1 MGAYVEVVFN
11 LPVHGA
17 FTYSPPDKEFVD
29 IGYRVIA
36 PFGTRLLKGYVIN
49 KRERPPPGVDEI
61 KPIDKVIDKT
71 PVFDEKLLD
80 LAQWISWMY
89 ICSLG
94 EALSVMLPGGKKE
107 VSEKELLF
115 SENGIMEKNRITP
128 ADQQKYAID
137 TICRQK
143 QGVFYLYGVTG
154 SGKTYV
160 YINVAKQVL
169 AGGRDVIYLVPEI
182 SLTHQIVDL
191 CTLEFGNT
199 VAVLHSGLPSS
210 RRLKEWMRIC
220 RGEARLVIGA
230 RSGVFAPVKN
240 LGLIVV
246 DEEHEGS
253 YKASSTPRY
262 HARQVALKRCA
273 REKAICIMG
282 SATPSLEAYYQ
293 MQTKKLTSFY
303 MPERLSGGKMPVI
316 EIVDMKDEK
325 GPFSHKLVE
334 EIKQIHKK
342 GRQTILFLNRRGFSY
357 YFHCRSCGFEMK
369 CRHCS
374 VTLTFHKH
382 KWKMICHYCGY
393 SRDPIHLCPECRSLD
408 VGYSGFGTEKIE
420 EDIKKIF
427 PLFHVERIDTDAV
440 RKRGKLKKII
450 SDFKDK
456 KIDILLGTQMVAKGL
471 NFPGVQLVGIIS
483 ADTGLNLPDFRAAER
498 THHLIV
504 QVSGRAGRVNPDGKV
519 IVQTLRPQNSAIKYA
534 CEMRSRDFYKKELAV
549 RNELGFP
556 PFSRLIRLV
565 FRGKDEEATYKTAKE
580 FYDNIKD
587 SVKKHADIL
596 GPAECPLSV
605 IAKNH
610 RFQLIFRAKEVKEL
624 HKLLRAFLLTFRC
637 PRTVYCEVD
646 VDPVSLL

>member
-1 MGAYVEVVFN
+1 MFYEVVFN

-17 FTYSPPDKEFVD
+17 YTYSPPEHEYVD
-29 IGYRVIA
+29 TGYRVIA
-36 PFGTRLLKGYVIN
+36 PLRNRLLKGYVIN
-49 KRERPPPGVDEI
+49 KREHPPPGVNEI
-61 KPIDKVIDKT
+61 KAISRVIDTT

-80 LAQWISWMY
+80 IAEWLSWMY

-94 EALSVMLPGGKKE
+94 EALAVMLPGGKKE
-107 VSEKELLF
+107 VSESEFLFPEDGIIKKEQ
-115 SENGIMEKNRITP
+115 ITP
-128 ADQQKYAID
+128 AEQQQRAID

-143 QGVFYLYGVTG
+143 QGTFYLYGVTG

-169 AGGRDVIYLVPEI
+169 AQGRDVIYLVPEI

-191 CTLEFGNT
+191 CISEFGNT
-199 VAVLHSGLPSS
+199 VAVLHSGLTSS
-210 RRLKEWMRIC
+210 GKLKEWMRIR

-262 HARQVALKRCA
+262 HARQVALNRCA
-273 REKAICIMG
+273 REKALCIMG

-293 MQTKKLTSFY
+293 IQTKKITTFH
-303 MPERLSGGKMPVI
+303 MPQRLSGGKMPFI
-316 EIVDMKDEK
+316 EVVDMKDEK
-325 GPFSHKLVE
+325 GSFSHKLVE
-334 EIKQIHKK
+334 EMKQVHKK

-369 CRHCS
+369 CAHCS

-393 SRDPIHLCPECRSLD
+393 SHDPVHQCPECRSLD

-427 PLFHVERIDTDAV
+427 PHFHIERVDTDAV
-440 RKRGKLKKII
+440 RKRGTLKKII

-504 QVSGRAGRVNPDGKV
+504 QVSGRAGRMNPDGKV
-519 IVQTLRPQNSAIKYA
+519 IVQTLRPQNNAIKCA
-534 CEMRSRDFYKKELAV
+534 CKMQSRKFYEEELGI
-549 RNELGFP
+549 RDELGFP

-580 FYDNIKD
+580 FYDTVKD
-587 SVKKHADIL
+587 SIKQCADIL

-610 RFQLIFRAKEVKEL
+610 RFQLLFRATEMKEMHGLVRTF
-624 HKLLRAFLLTFRC
+624 LLRFKC
-637 PRTVYCEVD
+637 PKTVYCEVD